1 MRGNSIK
8 SLLKIPGFKVTK
20 IESREKELHFWV
32 EAYKRN
38 KGVCS
43 GCGKSHLSGYHSS
56 KRMVAEDA
64 RTCGRRVFLHILK
77 RRFYC
82 PMQDRIMTEAI
93 EWIEKGARATKIFCK
108 EVYRLTAITTNQEAG
123 WYLSLDDEKIYR
135 MDRACLNRLA
145 KEKLEPPPAGAN
157 LSVDEVSYRKYHRYL
172 TNVID
177 TDRKLVIWNQK
188 GRKAEVL
195 DQYYEGIGEEN
206 CQKIESVALDGARTY
221 IASTNKHAVNA
232 LVVYDRFHA
241 TQKINQVLDRVR
253 KDELQKARKEENQEL
268 VQLTHCRQRFMLLKN
283 KKNLTDK
290 QEVTLKKLCELNEP
304 IYQALLLKES
314 FLSIYACENEQQAQE
329 QLLAWLDQAFSSSLA
344 PFHRLAESMAHKA
357 QLILNWFKKRI
368 SSAISEGFNN
378 KIKRLKRMAY
388 GYRDIE
394 YFKLKI
400 HQHCGLLNPKLAT

>member
-1 MRGNSIK
+1 
-8 SLLKIPGFKVTK
+8 
-20 IESREKELHFWV
+20 
-32 EAYKRN
+32 
-38 KGVCS
+38 
-43 GCGKSHLSGYHSS
+43 
-56 KRMVAEDA
+56 
-64 RTCGRRVFLHILK
+64 
-77 RRFYC
+77 
-82 PMQDRIMTEAI
+82 MQDRIMTEAI